1 MMARLTGMVLALCVA
16 VAAFAIDSE
25 GPLPDPAMQA
35 RYERLTNEL
44 RCLVCQ
50 NQTVA
55 DSNADLAKDLRDRTR
70 EMLLSGASDDEIVAF
85 MTERYGDFV
94 LYRPPVSERTL
105 LLWGAP
111 VILLLIGSLSIFLVI
126 RRRSLAADLPEEG
139 EDPFKSSEA
148 DIRS

>member
-1 MMARLTGMVLALCVA
+1 MARLSGMVLALCMT
-16 VAAFAIDSE
+16 VAALAIDSE
-25 GPLPDPAMQA
+25 GPLPDPGLQA
-35 RYERLTNEL
+35 RYEQLTNEL